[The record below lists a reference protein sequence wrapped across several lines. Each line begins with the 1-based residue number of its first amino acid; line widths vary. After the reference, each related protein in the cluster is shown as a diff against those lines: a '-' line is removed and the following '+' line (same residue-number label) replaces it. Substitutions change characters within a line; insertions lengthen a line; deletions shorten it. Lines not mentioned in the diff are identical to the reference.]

1 MLSKLNFISKLLQV
15 ECIYFPITEVVCWI
29 QVAHKITCR
38 KLITPERLQLD
49 FHSKLTGSEKVAI
62 HSTIFD
68 LERTQ
73 TPRETSYR
81 RQVTPT
87 NQLSLPIFL
96 KPAPF
101 TLFHKYMRK
110 MSATQARLLLTKY
123 LCLKDFLQKSCFS
136 IKLFEIVSSN
146 WNFWPPAL
154 LNPTTGPHT
163 LRKQNPPTPPPIHA
177 YSPPPSSQAS
187 CPPIP
192 QLPIASHPD
201 DPPCCL
207 PIPSNLN
214 TIAPICRPA

>member
-1 MLSKLNFISKLLQV
+1 MLSKLNSISKLLQV

-38 KLITPERLQLD
+38 KLITPERSQLG

-68 LERTQ
+68 LERKQ

-101 TLFHKYMRK
+101 PLFHNYTRK
-110 MSATQARLLLTKY
+110 MSATQARLLLTKF
-123 LCLKDFLQKSCFS
+123 LCLKEFLRKSCFP

-154 LNPTTGPHT
+154 LNPATGPHT
-163 LRKQNPPTPPPIHA
+163 FRKQNPPTPPPIHA
-177 YSPPPSSQAS
+177 YSPLPRHKQAT
-187 CPPIP
+187 
-192 QLPIASHPD
+192 LPFPNY
-201 DPPCCL
+201 P
-207 PIPSNLN
+207 
-214 TIAPICRPA
+214 

>member
-1 MLSKLNFISKLLQV
+1 MLSKIKFHFKTCLLQV
-15 ECIYFPITEVVCWI
+15 ECIYFPLTEVVCWI
-29 QVAHKITCR
+29 QVAPKITCR
-38 KLITPERLQLD
+38 KLITPERSQLG

-101 TLFHKYMRK
+101 PLFHNYTRK
-110 MSATQARLLLTKY
+110 MSATQARLLLTKF
-123 LCLKDFLQKSCFS
+123 LCLKEFLRKSCFP

-154 LNPTTGPHT
+154 LNPATGPHT
-163 LRKQNPPTPPPIHA
+163 FRKQNPPTPPPIHA
-177 YSPPPSSQAS
+177 YSPLPRHKQATLLF
-187 CPPIP
+187 PNYP
-192 QLPIASHPD
+192 
-201 DPPCCL
+201 
-207 PIPSNLN
+207 
-214 TIAPICRPA
+214 